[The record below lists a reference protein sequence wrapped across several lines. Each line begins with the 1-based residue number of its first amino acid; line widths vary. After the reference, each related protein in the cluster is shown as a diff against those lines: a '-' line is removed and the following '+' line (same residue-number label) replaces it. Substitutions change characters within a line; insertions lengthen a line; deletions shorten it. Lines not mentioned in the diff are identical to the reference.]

1 MTILTSFR
9 NPRDRQALVTSIY
22 WRLPFFLK
30 LEAFSCSDSAAS
42 NWAARASNILCRGV
56 VTSALNW
63 DLWSRAYLPFVKI
76 PGEISIQSREVRGGL
91 NCQLLTNLTSRE

>member
-22 WRLPFFLK
+22 WRLPFLLK
-30 LEAFSCSDSAAS
+30 LEAFSCSDFAVS
-42 NWAARASNILCRGV
+42 NWGAPASNIVCRGV

-63 DLWSRAYLPFVKI
+63 DPWSRAYLLFV
-76 PGEISIQSREVRGGL
+76 
-91 NCQLLTNLTSRE
+91 NN